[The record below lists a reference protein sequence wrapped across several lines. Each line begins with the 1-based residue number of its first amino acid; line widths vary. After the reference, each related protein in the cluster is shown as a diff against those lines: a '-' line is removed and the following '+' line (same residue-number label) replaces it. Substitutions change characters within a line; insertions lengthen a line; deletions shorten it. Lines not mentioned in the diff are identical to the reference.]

1 MTILS
6 DKGILAAIAAGDLK
20 ISPWTDEALQPCSID
35 LHLDSSYRRIRR
47 EGLGDMVD
55 MSNVPEQ
62 HTTLVKGDM
71 NTPIVVQSG
80 EPILMSTLETVT
92 LGDGLAASI
101 DGKSSIGRLFQAV
114 HITAGWIDAGFSGQ
128 ITLEVINHL
137 PVPVM
142 YHPGQPIGQ
151 LVVFTLDQ
159 ESENPYSRKG
169 HYHGQV
175 GPIESRYRIPSY
187 VSLLR
192 GIASV

>member
-6 DKGILAAIAAGDLK
+6 DAGILAAIAAKTLSV
-20 ISPWTDEALQPCSID
+20 SPWTDEALQPCSID
-35 LHLDSSYRRIRR
+35 LHLAPAYRRIRR
-47 EGLGDMVD
+47 EGLGDAVD
-55 MSNVPEQ
+55 MAAVPEE
-62 HTTLVKGDM
+62 HTDLVEGDM
-71 NTPIVVQSG
+71 HSPIIVQPS

-92 LGDGLAASI
+92 IGDGLAASI

-137 PVPVM
+137 PVPVI

-151 LVVFTLDQ
+151 LVVFSLDQ
-159 ESENPYSRKG
+159 EASNPYSKKG

-187 VSLLR
+187 CEQFRSAR
-192 GIASV
+192 PS